1 MPVDRGRASKACAA
15 CRKQKT
21 RCYETTAG
29 RACLRC
35 DRIGQECSL
44 TAETPY
50 SRPTFSGNPL
60 GDSSDINDERVERL
74 ERLVT
79 ALARRLDDVESEL
92 YSQNGERKNRQNS
105 HLEVNSLLNPESETG
120 EQVRAPLFVLRDVTA
135 QSGVR
140 RADRGA
146 TNTPSRA
153 ISDDIILKGLLTEEE
168 ASSLLALFQ
177 ENYGRWV
184 SFNATASTARLL
196 EDVRK
201 SPLLLTACC
210 LIAVRH
216 VSQELASRLAPK
228 LFQDAKLLLSQAL
241 LSVPQPIEFFQAS
254 LVLSMWSTTIGQLPL
269 GIDSWL
275 LSGFALQH
283 SIASGLFA
291 FARGTRSTALEQ
303 QDLDR
308 LCIWNHLCLV
318 HLHYCVGTRRKSVLD
333 EEDIHRSR
341 LILGSHNATNF
352 ESRMV
357 AEVHLYWVIYRNCSE
372 ALDLPRTQES
382 LSKWKEEWG
391 WLLDQPRSQFVQMGF
406 YFAQLMAY
414 DQSLKTGSSAVR
426 ESLLSEMVRLS
437 SSIINLAM
445 NTTDERTRHLTDHI
459 YHMISFAAVTLCR
472 LLSNYEEQ
480 LSLSHDLS
488 RLDETVLSL
497 VSWLHAIGFPCHVA
511 YTMGDVVAAFHKKLR
526 PNTGPSPNTSYL
538 GVDPAIQDDFALL
551 FPEFYGNSSFD
562 LMHGSIL
569 PDFQP
574 LV

>member
-1 MPVDRGRASKACAA
+1 MGDNIHSDR
-15 CRKQKT
+15 
-21 RCYETTAG
+21 
-29 RACLRC
+29 
-35 DRIGQECSL
+35 
-44 TAETPY
+44 
-50 SRPTFSGNPL
+50 N
-60 GDSSDINDERVERL
+60 DISEERVERL

-79 ALARRLDDVESEL
+79 ALARRLDDVESDI
-92 YSQNGERKNRQNS
+92 YNVIGERNPSRNP
-105 HLEVNSLLNPESETG
+105 HLEAASLPKPEAESG
-120 EQVRAPLFVLRDVTA
+120 EQTRAPLFVLRDVTA
-135 QSGVR
+135 QSGIR
-140 RADRGA
+140 RADRTA
-146 TNTPSRA
+146 TTTPSRVFT
-153 ISDDIILKGLLTEEE
+153 DDIILKGLVNEQE
-168 ASSLLALFQ
+168 ASSLLSLFH

-184 SFNATASTARLL
+184 SFDAAASTGRLL

-228 LFQDAKLLLSQAL
+228 LFQDAKTLLSQAM
-241 LSVPQPIEFFQAS
+241 LSVPQPLEFFQAS
-254 LVLSMWSTTIGQLPL
+254 LILSMWSTTIGQLPL
-269 GIDSWL
+269 GVDSWL

-291 FARGTRSTALEQ
+291 FIRETRSTALEQ
-303 QDLDR
+303 QELDR

-341 LILGSHNATNF
+341 LVLGSNGASNF

-357 AEVHLYWVIYRNCSE
+357 AEVHLYWVIYRNCNE
-372 ALDLPRTQES
+372 ALDLPRMQLS

-414 DQSLKTGSSAVR
+414 DQSLKIGSSAVR

-445 NTTDERTRHLTDHI
+445 TTTDERTRHLTDHI

-472 LLSNYEEQ
+472 LLSNYEGQ

-488 RLDETVLSL
+488 RLDEVVLSL

-511 YTMGDVVAAFHKKLR
+511 HTMGDVVAAFHKKLR
-526 PNTGPSPNTSYL
+526 PNTGPSPNTSYA
-538 GVDPAIQDDFALL
+538 GVDPAIQDDFAQL
-551 FPEFYGNSSFD
+551 FPEFYGTSAFD
-562 LMHGSIL
+562 LMDGSIL